1 LNQKG
6 LVFDLV
12 NVFTNKK
19 NAKVLFIQPTYAKY
33 RRPLFERFLAN
44 FPTTLFFMEV
54 APPILRDNFFP
65 QFSGLQEAGSKE
77 ISKNLRFGFA
87 FYLANQYIRLLALLI
102 SNNYDVIVTSISLSP
117 QTLMSLIISRIRA
130 KKCILWIEEWQQS
143 KSKFFVSKSPFLDAR
158 YFLKKQVLKNVDA
171 IVVEGKPQWKY
182 AKCFGVP
189 NEKLFF
195 SNHCS
200 LDYSQV
206 KDLNLRQEFNLGNN
220 LIILY
225 VGRIAESKGIDVLI
239 KAFSKIEQERKD
251 TYLVLC
257 GSGSYR
263 SIFEA
268 FIHKLRLKHVLFLGN
283 VLGDAI
289 ASCYK
294 MADVFVLPSCARPFG
309 EGWGLVVNEAMS
321 VGLPIITTDAVGAA
335 EDLVKNGLNGYVV
348 RNGDVPELYLAL
360 TTILNNTILRKTMGK
375 NSQRLFKEFNNFD
388 QMFNGFKQ
396 SIEYSMRSSVFKV
409 QLKH

>member
-1 LNQKG
+1 
-6 LVFDLV
+6 LV
-12 NVFTNKK
+12 NGSPNKK
-19 NAKVLFIQPTYAKY
+19 NTKVLFIQPTYAKY

-44 FPTTLFFMEV
+44 FSTILFFIEV
-54 APPILRDNFFP
+54 APPIIRDEYFTKL
-65 QFSGLQEAGSKE
+65 SGLQETSPKE
-77 ISKNLRFGFA
+77 GFRKIRFGFA
-87 FYLANQYIRLLALLI
+87 VYLANQYIRLLVLLMR
-102 SNNYDVIVTSISLSP
+102 NNYDVIVTSISLSP
-117 QTLMSLIISRIRA
+117 QTLMSLIVSRIRV
-130 KKCILWIEEWQQS
+130 KKCVLWIEEWQQS
-143 KSKFFVSKSPFLDAR
+143 KSKFLVSKSPFLDAR

-206 KDLNLRQEFNLGNN
+206 ECVDLRQEFNLGNN

-225 VGRIAESKGIDVLI
+225 VGRIAESKGIDVLVRV
-239 KAFSKIEQERKD
+239 FSKIEQERKD

-263 SIFEA
+263 SVCEA
-268 FIHKLRLKHVLFLGN
+268 FINKLKLKHVLFLGD
-283 VLGDAI
+283 VLGDTI

-348 RNGDVPELYLAL
+348 RNGDVAELYLAL
-360 TTILNNTILRKTMGK
+360 TTILKNKILRKTMGK

-396 SIEYSMRSSVFKV
+396 SIEYSMLS
-409 QLKH
+409 